1 MTSPSPHDRSTSF
14 YSYDGD
20 RKHETKLPTID
31 VPTFNGDIM
40 AWSTF
45 WAAFQ
50 SAVGTRATLSDTS
63 KLIYLRKAIKDPDTQ
78 ILLNSPQETP
88 DMYNE
93 VVKALQ
99 ARFNRTKEIHKNLV
113 HRILQLTLVKDTRA
127 DLRKL
132 VDTVN
137 STIASIK
144 RTGTFV
150 LETFLTSVIYL
161 ILPTKLQTLW
171 EQHTKKQKGVAPIEE
186 LLDYLGDHA
195 ETLPSTPHSQPSV
208 RTDTPEKKYKRQDK
222 RQDSSSSPRQR
233 ANVHVVTPAPA
244 YKWDCILCKTEK
256 HPLFVCPKWQSYT
269 VAQRLSN
276 VQSKNLCNNCLAV
289 GHSTSSCK
297 STYRCRECQQN
308 HHTTIHQAAAPPTPV
323 NYSSGAPSQVP
334 DALMMT
340 AQVSLSGPGGQ
351 QLPAR
356 ALIDPGAGISLVS
369 SRVAQLLHLPLTRTT
384 LQFSGVQR
392 TPCKASKHIAQL
404 SLSPLQ
410 VDHPKVLI
418 KAAVVSTVTND
429 LPTQELSPVAEIPH
443 LAGLDLADPSFHTPG
458 RIDILLG
465 ADVYP
470 QLMLK
475 QPMVTGDVTDPAALE
490 TIFGWAIVGPVK
502 SRGAYIQP
510 VPAHVAQVQTPEED
524 LSDQLAKFWEVEEP
538 SHGPEQF
545 SSMEEQVQEHYATTT
560 VSSSDSCRY
569 TVTLPRK
576 TEVPPL
582 GDSRAQALS
591 RYIHNEQSILR
602 RKIWKPFQE
611 VIQIYLDLGHAEL
624 IPASEPTPSTSYMH
638 SVTKQSSTSTKLRVV
653 FDGSAASTSGISLN
667 QSLMIGPTLHPTLG
681 AILIKFRTYPIALT
695 ADISKMYREVGL
707 STQDKD
713 LHRFLWR
720 PTPQQP
726 INDYRMT
733 RVTFGVSASPYL
745 AVRTLQQAAEDHGGG
760 HPTASHHIR
769 HSFYVDDLLAGA
781 NTEEEAMELYSN
793 LRLVLSKGGFNLCKW
808 RSSSA
813 PVLNSIPPD
822 L

>member
-1 MTSPSPHDRSTSF
+1 MAYRRKTPTDLTSLKRSRSSFTGAITKARDKLNEMKAVDISACNTRTLERLLSSVANTETGYLQTVEEAHEFINKEENADALQDEEDAALDTFNSTVADVRDSAASLISLKKISKGLQELSCDLKAVRDAFTLRPEADQASALKPLETSYASIRQEWNHGEHDEDHPLKTRMDDCGSLITQLTFEMSRTKDMTSPSPHDRSTSF

-269 VAQRLSN
+269 VAQRLSH

-384 LQFSGVQR
+384 LQFSGVQG

-429 LPTQELSPVAEIPH
+429 LPTQGALSCGRTSSPSRTGLGRPIFPHSRKNRHSPGSRRLSPTHVE
-443 LAGLDLADPSFHTPG
+443 
-458 RIDILLG
+458 
-465 ADVYP
+465 
-470 QLMLK
+470 
-475 QPMVTGDVTDPAALE
+475 AAY
-490 TIFGWAIVGPVK
+490 G
-502 SRGAYIQP
+502 Y
-510 VPAHVAQVQTPEED
+510 
-524 LSDQLAKFWEVEEP
+524 
-538 SHGPEQF
+538 
-545 SSMEEQVQEHYATTT
+545 
-560 VSSSDSCRY
+560 
-569 TVTLPRK
+569 
-576 TEVPPL
+576 
-582 GDSRAQALS
+582 
-591 RYIHNEQSILR
+591 
-602 RKIWKPFQE
+602 
-611 VIQIYLDLGHAEL
+611 
-624 IPASEPTPSTSYMH
+624 
-638 SVTKQSSTSTKLRVV
+638 
-653 FDGSAASTSGISLN
+653 
-667 QSLMIGPTLHPTLG
+667 
-681 AILIKFRTYPIALT
+681 
-695 ADISKMYREVGL
+695 
-707 STQDKD
+707 
-713 LHRFLWR
+713 WR
-720 PTPQQP
+720 C
-726 INDYRMT
+726 
-733 RVTFGVSASPYL
+733 
-745 AVRTLQQAAEDHGGG
+745 H
-760 HPTASHHIR
+760 
-769 HSFYVDDLLAGA
+769 
-781 NTEEEAMELYSN
+781 
-793 LRLVLSKGGFNLCKW
+793 
-808 RSSSA
+808 
-813 PVLNSIPPD
+813 
-822 L
+822 